1 MVHYVKTID
10 ELVELIDREFSGV
23 NAFCPI
29 CKSSIGTVNI
39 DDVEL
44 GLPALKFT
52 QFKFPGVFCTQGHCI
67 ISMEQEEKEQDISC
81 QEDDGLYR
89 LHIDD
94 LGIKVF
100 EVMKIIKP
108 YLNIDESIPNSR
120 IYWMLMNNDKSVP
133 IENMCH
139 NDAVELLDKLQK
151 LGARVRLIRQGSL

>member
-10 ELVELIDREFSGV
+10 ELVELVDKEFSGI

-39 DDVEL
+39 PDVEL

-52 QFKFPGVFCTQGHCI
+52 QFKSSGVFCTQGHCI
-67 ISMEQEEKEQDISC
+67 ISMEEEKKHKIREQH
-81 QEDDGLYR
+81 EDNEGLYK

-100 EVMKIIKP
+100 EVMKAIKP
-108 YLNIDESIPNSR
+108 YLNMDDSIPNFQ
-120 IYWMLMNNDKSVP
+120 IYWMLMNNNKSNY
-133 IENMCH
+133 IKSMSYK
-139 NDAVELLDKLQK
+139 DAVKLLDKLEE
-151 LGARVRLIRQGSL
+151 LGARVQLVKCS

>member
-1 MVHYVKTID
+1 MVHYVRTID

-29 CKSSIGTVNI
+29 CGSSIGTVNI

-67 ISMEQEEKEQDISC
+67 ISMEHEEEKEQHISC
-81 QEDDGLYR
+81 HDDGLYR

-120 IYWMLMNNDKSVP
+120 IYWMLMNNDKSVR
-133 IENMCH
+133 IENMHH
-139 NDAVELLDKLQK
+139 NDAIELLDRLQR
-151 LGARVRLIRQGSL
+151 LGARAQLIRQDAV